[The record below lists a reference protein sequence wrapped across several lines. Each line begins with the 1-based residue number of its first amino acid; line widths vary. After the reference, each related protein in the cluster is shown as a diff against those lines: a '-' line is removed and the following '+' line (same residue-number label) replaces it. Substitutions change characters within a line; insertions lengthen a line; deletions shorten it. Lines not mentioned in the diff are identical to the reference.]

1 MIVIVCVVARLWD
14 VTISIDKRG
23 MPGWCRDA
31 APPWTCNPDPMPA
44 AQVRPRLPERMVAME
59 GQPGSLP
66 GLCEDG
72 DDGCIFG
79 GGDADLR
86 RRTPTRGCRPWR
98 RCVPT
103 GCGWFDGGDADLRRR
118 TPTRGCRPWR
128 RCVPTGCGWFDGGDA
143 DLRRR
148 TPTRGCQPWRRCVPT
163 GCGWFDGGGRGLAPQ
178 DSHEG
183 LPALAALRP
192 YITTAFSAMGSGLN
206 H

>member
-1 MIVIVCVVARLWD
+1 
-14 VTISIDKRG
+14 
-23 MPGWCRDA
+23 
-31 APPWTCNPDPMPA
+31 MPA

-72 DDGCIFG
+72 DDSCIFG

-103 GCGWFDGGDADLRRR
+103 GWGRFDGGGRGLAPQDSHEGLPALAALRPYRMWLVR
-118 TPTRGCRPWR
+118 WGERGLAPQDSHEGLPALAALRPYRMWPVR
-128 RCVPTGCGWFDGGDA
+128 W
-143 DLRRR
+143 
-148 TPTRGCQPWRRCVPT
+148 
-163 GCGWFDGGGRGLAPQ
+163 GGRGLAPQ

-192 YITTAFSAMGSGLN
+192 YITTAFSTMGSGLN

>member
-1 MIVIVCVVARLWD
+1 MIVIVCVAARLWD

-72 DDGCIFG
+72 DDSCIFG

-103 GCGWFDGGDADLRRR
+103 GCGR
-118 TPTRGCRPWR
+118 
-128 RCVPTGCGWFDGGDA
+128 FDGGDA